1 MTDPVSGNN
10 RASMESLSASARE
23 AAATA
28 RARIGETYG
37 QARGKV
43 VDIAGSGR
51 DLAQSGVEAG
61 TRAAERSRTAIDK
74 AVFSTRDLVAERPLT
89 AIAAGIAAGV
99 VLGFLA
105 NQLAKT
111 KQQDDEIDESD
122 SQGA

>member
-1 MTDPVSGNN
+1 MTDHSSGNT
-10 RASMESLSASARE
+10 RASIDSLSASARE
-23 AAATA
+23 AAAAA

-51 DLAQSGVEAG
+51 DLAQTGIAAG
-61 TRAAERSRTAIDK
+61 TRAAERSRSAIDK

-89 AIAAGIAAGV
+89 AVAAGIAAGV

-105 NQLAKT
+105 NQLSKPKPEA
-111 KQQDDEIDESD
+111 DEIDDSD

>member
-1 MTDPVSGNN
+1 
-10 RASMESLSASARE
+10 MESLSASARE

>member
-1 MTDPVSGNN
+1 MTDPTSGNKH
-10 RASMESLSASARE
+10 ASIEALSASARE

-43 VDIAGSGR
+43 VDIADSGR
-51 DLAQSGVEAG
+51 DLAQSGMAAG
-61 TRAAERSRTAIDK
+61 TRAAERSRSAIDK

-105 NQLAKT
+105 NQLGKP

>member
-1 MTDPVSGNN
+1 MSESASGNG
-10 RASMESLSASARE
+10 RPSLDALSASARE
-23 AAATA
+23 AAAAA
-28 RARIGETYG
+28 RTRIGETYG

-51 DLAQSGVEAG
+51 EIAQSGLAAG

-89 AIAAGIAAGV
+89 AVAAGIAAGV

-105 NQLAKT
+105 NQLAKSRHET
-111 KQQDDEIDESD
+111 DTIDESD

>member
-1 MTDPVSGNN
+1 MTEPVSRNS
-10 RASMESLSASARE
+10 RTSIDALSASARE
-23 AAATA
+23 AAAAA
-28 RARIGETYG
+28 RTRIGETYG

-51 DLAQSGVEAG
+51 DLAQSGVAAG
-61 TRAAERSRTAIDK
+61 SRAAERSRSAIDK
-74 AVFSTRDLVAERPLT
+74 VVFSTRDLVAERPLT

-105 NQLAKT
+105 NQLSKP

>member
-51 DLAQSGVEAG
+51 DLAQSGVAAG

-105 NQLAKT
+105 NQLGKP
-111 KQQDDEIDESD
+111 KQRDDEIDESD